1 MSLRQN
7 KRRPVDIDFT
17 LRRVFGKKAFRPL
30 QREVIEAAI
39 AGHDVFLQAATSFG
53 KSLCFQLPAI
63 VGHGVTVVVSPLLAL
78 MVDQVAA
85 LEANGI
91 PVATINSTTPLT
103 KRREIVK
110 DLLSGHPI
118 TRLLYVTPEYC
129 QTDAF
134 RRNLQTVHLQGELA
148 RIAID
153 EAHCVSEWG
162 HDFRPAY
169 KELSWFRRELRM
181 PFVPITAL
189 TATATARVRSDII
202 SLLGLD
208 PMTLKK
214 FSTGSAR
221 PNIHYEVRY
230 LQDCSMDPTIPD
242 TDQLNDL
249 FCWLS
254 SIHSRR
260 IARFSSPSANVSSD
274 EELTSATTPPLPPMT
289 GIIYVP
295 LRAIC
300 SELANSLSA
309 SPLNIKAVAYH
320 AGLSASE
327 RSRIQSLWSSPSK
340 ISTST
345 KDKSGENSK
354 PPSFYIV
361 VATNAFGMG
370 IDNPHVRF
378 VIHWTPPRS
387 FEGFVQESGR
397 AGRDGRAAVSLIYYS
412 PQERDRVLDRINRDQ
427 EWHFDAALQGNN
439 NPASKKRSHSASN
452 IAAKVR
458 NQQALFESFKRVV
471 KYCETTTRCRHEV
484 IREFFDERDP
494 QADSG
499 IGQPTQVYTN
509 TSITSTCDFA
519 CDFCKEGREVLT
531 RRKKLSGASET
542 SLEDYENFSP
552 APIPMDDFMGFRTAS
567 LIDRNGNR

>member
-1 MSLRQN
+1 MPLRQN
-7 KRRPVDIDFT
+7 KRQPIDIDFT

-39 AGHDVFLQAATSFG
+39 EGHDVFLQAATSFG

-91 PVATINSTTPLT
+91 PVATINSTTSLT

-118 TRLLYVTPEYC
+118 TRLLYVTPEFC
-129 QTDAF
+129 QTDSF

-169 KELSWFRRELRM
+169 KELSWFRRELRR

-230 LQDCSMDPTIPD
+230 LSDCSTDPAVPA

-249 FCWLS
+249 LCWLS
-254 SIHSRR
+254 SIHNRR
-260 IARFSSPSANVSSD
+260 IARLSPPQNGNSD
-274 EELTSATTPPLPPMT
+274 ESIATITHPLPPIT

-295 LRAIC
+295 LRATC
-300 SELANSLSA
+300 SELAKSLSA
-309 SPLNIKAVAYH
+309 TPLNIKAVAYH

-327 RSRIQSLWSSPSK
+327 RSKIQSLWSSPNK
-340 ISTST
+340 IASST
-345 KDKSGENSK
+345 KEKPGGKSK
-354 PPSFYIV
+354 PPAFYIV

-397 AGRDGRAAVSLIYYS
+397 AGRDGRAAVSLVYYS
-412 PQERDRVLDRINRDQ
+412 PQERDRVLDRMTRDQ
-427 EWHFDAALQGNN
+427 DWHFDAALQGNN
-439 NPASKKRSHSASN
+439 PASKKRRHTTSS

-458 NQQALFESFKRVV
+458 NQEALLESFKRVV

-484 IREFFDERDP
+484 IREFFGERDP
-494 QADSG
+494 QVDPR
-499 IGQPTQVYTN
+499 IGQPTQVYTD
-509 TSITSTCDFA
+509 TSISSICDFA
-519 CDFCKEGREVLT
+519 CDFCKEGREALT
-531 RRKKLSGASET
+531 RRKRMSSKPEH
-542 SLEDYENFSP
+542 SLEDYAESFAPVTMQMENFT
-552 APIPMDDFMGFRTAS
+552 GFRAAS
-567 LIDRNGNR
+567 LIDIYKRQ

>member
-1 MSLRQN
+1 MTLRQN
-7 KRRPVDIDFT
+7 KRPPIDIDFT

-39 AGHDVFLQAATSFG
+39 EGHDVFLQAATSFG

-118 TRLLYVTPEYC
+118 IRLLYVTPEFC
-129 QTDAF
+129 QTDSF

-169 KELSWFRRELRM
+169 KELSWFRRELRR

-230 LQDCSMDPTIPD
+230 LPDCSMDPAVPD

-249 FCWLS
+249 LCWLS
-254 SIHSRR
+254 SIQNRR
-260 IARFSSPSANVSSD
+260 IARLSPPQNGNSD
-274 EELTSATTPPLPPMT
+274 DLMATVTPPLPPIT

-309 SPLNIKAVAYH
+309 TPLNIKAVAYH

-327 RSRIQSLWSSPSK
+327 RSKIQALWSWVTPS
-340 ISTST
+340 TT
-345 KDKSGENSK
+345 
-354 PPSFYIV
+354 
-361 VATNAFGMG
+361 AT
-370 IDNPHVRF
+370 I
-378 VIHWTPPRS
+378 W
-387 FEGFVQESGR
+387 
-397 AGRDGRAAVSLIYYS
+397 
-412 PQERDRVLDRINRDQ
+412 RI
-427 EWHFDAALQGNN
+427 
-439 NPASKKRSHSASN
+439 
-452 IAAKVR
+452 
-458 NQQALFESFKRVV
+458 
-471 KYCETTTRCRHEV
+471 
-484 IREFFDERDP
+484 
-494 QADSG
+494 
-499 IGQPTQVYTN
+499 
-509 TSITSTCDFA
+509 
-519 CDFCKEGREVLT
+519 
-531 RRKKLSGASET
+531 
-542 SLEDYENFSP
+542 
-552 APIPMDDFMGFRTAS
+552 
-567 LIDRNGNR
+567 

>member
-1 MSLRQN
+1 MPVRRN
-7 KRRPVDIDFT
+7 KGHPIDIDFT
-17 LRRVFGKKAFRPL
+17 LRRVFGKKTFRPL

-39 AGHDVFLQAATSFG
+39 DGHDVFLQAATSFG

-63 VGHGVTVVVSPLLAL
+63 VGHGVTIVVSPLLAL

-134 RRNLQTVHLQGELA
+134 RRNLQTVHLQGELV

-189 TATATARVRSDII
+189 TATATPRVRSDII

-230 LQDCSMDPTIPD
+230 LQDCSMDPTVPD

-249 FCWLS
+249 LCWLN

-260 IARFSSPSANVSSD
+260 TARLSPPANVDSD
-274 EELTSATTPPLPPMT
+274 QETTSPPTPPLPPMT

-300 SELANSLSA
+300 SELANSISA

-327 RSRIQSLWSSPSK
+327 RSKIQSLWSTPSK
-340 ISTST
+340 ISTSI
-345 KDKSGENSK
+345 KEKSGENSK
-354 PPSFYIV
+354 PPTFYIV

-397 AGRDGRAAVSLIYYS
+397 AGRDGRAAVSLVYYS
-412 PQERDRVLDRINRDQ
+412 SQERDRVLDRMRRDQ
-427 EWHFDAALQGNN
+427 DWNYDTALQGN
-439 NPASKKRSHSASN
+439 NPASKKRSHSALN
-452 IAAKVR
+452 IAAKER

-494 QADSG
+494 QAGSG
-499 IGQPTQVYTN
+499 IGQLTQVYTN

-531 RRKKLSGASET
+531 RRKKLSGEPET
-542 SLEDYENFSP
+542 SLEDYEDLSRAP
-552 APIPMDDFMGFRTAS
+552 APLDDFMGFRTAS
-567 LIDRNGNR
+567 LINMRGNK

>member
-1 MSLRQN
+1 MPLRRN
-7 KRRPVDIDFT
+7 KGQPVDIDFT

-39 AGHDVFLQAATSFG
+39 EGHDVFLQAATSFG

-78 MVDQVAA
+78 MVDQVSA

-91 PVATINSTTPLT
+91 PVATINSTTSLT

-118 TRLLYVTPEYC
+118 TRLLYVTPEFC
-129 QTDAF
+129 QTDSF
-134 RRNLQTVHLQGELA
+134 RRHLQTVHLQGELA

-169 KELSWFRRELRM
+169 KELSWFRRELRR

-230 LQDCSMDPTIPD
+230 LPDCSMDPTVPD

-249 FCWLS
+249 LCWLS
-254 SIHSRR
+254 SIHNRR
-260 IARFSSPSANVSSD
+260 IARISPPENENCAGESISAV
-274 EELTSATTPPLPPMT
+274 TPLLPPIT

-327 RSRIQSLWSSPSK
+327 RSKIQSLWSSPSK
-340 ISTST
+340 VSTSAT
-345 KDKSGENSK
+345 EKSGEKTK

-412 PQERDRVLDRINRDQ
+412 PQERDRVLDRMTRDQ
-427 EWHFDAALQGNN
+427 DWHFDAALQGD
-439 NPASKKRSHSASN
+439 NPASKKRRHTESS
-452 IAAKVR
+452 IAAKMR
-458 NQQALFESFKRVV
+458 NQEALLESFKRVV
-471 KYCETTTRCRHEV
+471 KYCETTSRCRHEV
-484 IREFFDERDP
+484 IREFFGERDLNV
-494 QADSG
+494 DSR
-499 IGQPTQVYTN
+499 IGQPTQVHID
-509 TSITSTCDFA
+509 TSISSTCDFA
-519 CDFCKEGREVLT
+519 CDFCKEGREALT
-531 RRKKLSGASET
+531 RRKKMSGVPENPFENHA
-542 SLEDYENFSP
+542 EDFLP
-552 APIPMDDFMGFRTAS
+552 VTMQVGDFMGFRAAS
-567 LIDRNGNR
+567 LIDIHKR

>member
-1 MSLRQN
+1 MTLRQN
-7 KRRPVDIDFT
+7 KRPPIDIDFT

-39 AGHDVFLQAATSFG
+39 EGHDVFLQAATSFG

-118 TRLLYVTPEYC
+118 IRLLYVTPEFC
-129 QTDAF
+129 QTDSF

-169 KELSWFRRELRM
+169 KELSWFRRELRR

-230 LQDCSMDPTIPD
+230 LPDCSMDPAVPD

-249 FCWLS
+249 LCWLS
-254 SIHSRR
+254 SIQNRR
-260 IARFSSPSANVSSD
+260 IARLSPPQNGNSD
-274 EELTSATTPPLPPMT
+274 DLMATVTPPLPPIT

-309 SPLNIKAVAYH
+309 TPLNIKAVAYH

-327 RSRIQSLWSSPSK
+327 RSKIQALWSSPNK
-340 ISTST
+340 ISSST
-345 KDKSGENSK
+345 KEKHGEK
-354 PPSFYIV
+354 PRPPAFFIV

-397 AGRDGRAAVSLIYYS
+397 AGRDGRAAVSLVYYS
-412 PQERDRVLDRINRDQ
+412 PQERDRVLDRMNRDQ
-427 EWHFDAALQGNN
+427 DWHFDAAIRENN
-439 NPASKKRSHSASN
+439 AASKKRNHTASS
-452 IAAKVR
+452 IAAKR
-458 NQQALFESFKRVV
+458 DLQA
-471 KYCETTTRCRHEV
+471 
-484 IREFFDERDP
+484 DP
-494 QADSG
+494 Q
-499 IGQPTQVYTN
+499 IGQPTQVYTDS
-509 TSITSTCDFA
+509 SISSTCDFA
-519 CDFCKEGREVLT
+519 CDFCKEGREALT
-531 RRKKLSGASET
+531 LRKKLSGAPEH
-542 SLEDYENFSP
+542 SLENYSAERFAP
-552 APIPMDDFMGFRTAS
+552 AAMQMDGFTGFRAAS
-567 LIDRNGNR
+567 LIEIYKRQ

>member
-1 MSLRQN
+1 MPLRQN
-7 KRRPVDIDFT
+7 KRQPIDIDFT

-30 QREVIEAAI
+30 QREAIEAAI
-39 AGHDVFLQAATSFG
+39 EGHDVFLQAATSFG
-53 KSLCFQLPAI
+53 KSLCFQLPAV
-63 VGHGVTVVVSPLLAL
+63 VGHGVTIVVSPLLAL

-91 PVATINSTTPLT
+91 PVATINSTTPLAQ
-103 KRREIVK
+103 RREILK
-110 DLLSGHPI
+110 DLLSGHPN
-118 TRLLYVTPEYC
+118 TRLLYVTPEFC
-129 QTDAF
+129 QTDSF
-134 RRNLQTVHLQGELA
+134 RENLQTIHLQGELT

-169 KELSWFRRELRM
+169 KELSWFRKELRR

-208 PMTLKK
+208 PTTLKK
-214 FSTGSAR
+214 FATGSAR

-230 LQDCSMDPTIPD
+230 LGDCSMDPAFPD
-242 TDQLNDL
+242 TDQLHDL
-249 FCWLS
+249 LCWLG
-254 SIHSRR
+254 SIHGRR
-260 IARFSSPSANVSSD
+260 VARLTTQNNENPD
-274 EELTSATTPPLPPMT
+274 EPAATPPLPPMT

-309 SPLNIKAVAYH
+309 APLNIKAVAYH

-327 RSRIQSLWSSPSK
+327 RSKIQALWSSPNK
-340 ISTST
+340 FLTAT
-345 KDKSGENSK
+345 KDKSGNQSQ
-354 PPSFYIV
+354 PPAFYIV

-397 AGRDGRAAVSLIYYS
+397 AGRDGRAAVSLVYYS
-412 PQERDRVLDRINRDQ
+412 PQERDRVFDRMSRDQ
-427 EWHFDAALQGNN
+427 EWQIDGAMQG
-439 NPASKKRSHSASN
+439 KKRKAPSHEDL
-452 IAAKVR
+452 AAKVR
-458 NQQALFESFKRVV
+458 NQEALLESFRKVV
-471 KYCETTTRCRHEV
+471 KYCESTTRCRHEI
-484 IREFFDERDP
+484 IREFFGERDMFVE
-494 QADSG
+494 QRNV
-499 IGQPTQVYTN
+499 QPTQVHVDDATT
-509 TSITSTCDFA
+509 TSMCDFA
-519 CDFCKEGREVLT
+519 CDFCKEGGEAVT
-531 RRKKLSGASET
+531 RRKELSGAPES
-542 SLEDYENFSP
+542 SLEDFVQSGDNEVVKFH
-552 APIPMDDFMGFRTAS
+552 DGLGDFTGFRAAS
-567 LIDRNGNR
+567 LIDVFRDIHR